1 MEAVRRDHGQTG
13 LKPAYLPPMPKDP
26 ESLGVNWSLVLDIA
40 VRRIY
45 FDGTTSISALAEALH
60 IAYPIADRVFR
71 HFRKH
76 GIVDI
81 LTPFGEDFNF
91 TLTTKGHDLATNRLK
106 LTQYAGPVPV
116 SLQQYKDVV
125 KAQAAH
131 IDLDER
137 SLAESLSDLVVT
149 GELLDQLG
157 PAVISQKSLFL
168 YGPTGCGKTSI
179 AERLVRIYRD
189 IIVVPHAVAVD
200 GQIVQLYD
208 PTVHLPVDVALG
220 EMDRRWAPCRRPR
233 VIVGGELS
241 REMLDLRF
249 EPAARIYAPPV
260 QMKANNGILI
270 IDDFGRQ
277 AIPPKELLNRWI
289 VPLDRRVDHLAL
301 QHGVKFSIPFELMV
315 VFATNLDPKDL
326 ADEAFLRRIP
336 NKILVGACSPQIFDE
351 IFGRVIRD
359 LGLSAP
365 AGAAEL
371 ARKLCL
377 EAGAS
382 ELRACYPADLC
393 SILVWIARCKRR
405 PVQIDEANLRRAV
418 KLYFTQEVALR
429 SGR

>member
-1 MEAVRRDHGQTG
+1 MQAVQQN
-13 LKPAYLPPMPKDP
+13 PPSAGVRPSYAPPPPKDP
-26 ESLGVNWSLVLDIA
+26 EALGVNWSLVLDIA

-45 FDGTTSISALAEALH
+45 FDGTTNISALAAALH
-60 IAYPIADRVFR
+60 IAYPLADRIFR

-81 LTPFGEDFNF
+81 LTPYGEDFTF
-91 TLTTKGHDLATNRLK
+91 TLTGKGHDLAANRLR

-116 SLQQYKDVV
+116 SLQQYEEAVR
-125 KAQAAH
+125 AQAAH
-131 IDLDER
+131 VDLDEKL
-137 SLAESLSDLVVT
+137 LAESLSDLVVT
-149 GELLDQLG
+149 GDLLDQLG
-157 PAVISQKSLFL
+157 PAVVSQKSLFL
-168 YGPTGCGKTSI
+168 YGPTGSGKTSI

-189 IIVVPHAVAVD
+189 VIVVPYAVAID

-208 PTVHLPVDVALG
+208 PTVHQRVELDFNGLDP
-220 EMDRRWAPCRRPR
+220 RWVPCQRPR
-233 VIVGGELS
+233 VMVGGELS

-289 VPLDRRVDHLAL
+289 VPLDRRIDHLAL
-301 QHGVKFSIPFELMV
+301 QHGAKFSIPFELMV

-336 NKILVGACSPQIFDE
+336 NKILIGPCPPEIFDE
-351 IFGRVIRD
+351 IFHRVVRE
-359 LGLSAP
+359 LGLTAP

-371 ARKLCL
+371 ARTLCL

-393 SILVWIARCKRR
+393 SILVWIARYKHR
-405 PVQIDEANLRRAV
+405 PVEIDGANLRRAV
-418 KLYFTQEVALR
+418 KLYFTQEATTEGR
-429 SGR
+429 S